1 MKKFNMIPMI
11 ATTFFLLTAGCSLH
25 GGISIPVDTASSAP
39 GTMVSVKG
47 ETHQLVGTPLQV
59 GSPLPATALIDAFTM
74 KKVDISQ
81 MKGKVLLLSVVPSID
96 TKVCEAQTH
105 LLAEKVARLPQ
116 EVVRIAISRDTPFA
130 QKRFAEEAKLTGLT
144 FLSDYKEGAFG
155 RATGLLIDDSMLLAR
170 SVVVVDKDGIV
181 RYIQVVPEL
190 SHLPDM
196 ETAFGKAVA
205 LSGK

>member
-1 MKKFNMIPMI
+1 MKDHTMRAMIV
-11 ATTFFLLTAGCSLH
+11 AALFFLAGSGCAFH
-25 GGISIPVDTASSAP
+25 GGAIPIDTASTEP
-39 GTMVSVKG
+39 GSMISVKG
-47 ETHQLVGTPLQV
+47 ETHHIIGTPLQV
-59 GSPLPATALIDAFTM
+59 GSPVPATALTDAFTM

-96 TKVCEAQTH
+96 TKVCESQTH
-105 LLAEKVARLPQ
+105 YLADKGAQLPQ
-116 EVVRIAISRDTPFA
+116 DVVRIVISRDTPFA
-130 QKRFAEEAKLTGLT
+130 QKRFDEEAKLSGLT

-196 ETAFGKAVA
+196 ERAFGKARA
-205 LSGK
+205 LSGT